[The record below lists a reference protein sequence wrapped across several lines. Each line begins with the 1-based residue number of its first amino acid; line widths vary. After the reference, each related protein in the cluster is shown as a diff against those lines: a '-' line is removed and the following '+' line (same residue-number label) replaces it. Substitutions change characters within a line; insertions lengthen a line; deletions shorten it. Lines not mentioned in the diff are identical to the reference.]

1 MGTKKLL
8 PTSISTMTIFL
19 CMFTHINAEEAFPFV
34 DGTYP
39 SEAEGPT
46 AESSD
51 MDELEL
57 NPGPPPRVVDV
68 DDYRERADDD
78 DHTEAFLQAWK
89 EACNSSDYPSVL
101 LVPEGKTYLL
111 MPVSFNGPCRATTIT
126 ATIRGTL
133 EAPSNRSVWL
143 DRDLQEWITFDN
155 IDHLRV
161 VGGGT
166 INGNGHEWWI
176 NSCKTNQS
184 MQCVSA
190 GNLQALY
197 FRRCNHLVVEGL
209 QIIDSMQMHVVIAYS
224 WRVLVSRLLIAAPGW
239 SPNTDGIHVSN
250 SREVLI
256 SGCIISTG
264 DDCISIVTGSM
275 FVRATGI
282 FCGPGH
288 GISIGSLGANK
299 SWAHVSDVLVEKATL
314 VGTTNGVRIKTWQGG
329 DGYAERIT
337 FQDISMHNVTNPV
350 IIDQNYCDS
359 KTPCHEQGSAVAI
372 NNIRYRN
379 IRGTSSSKIAINFVC
394 SNSVH
399 CDGIVMQDVSLVG
412 EGTYVSCSYMNARVV
427 ELGYN
432 FPYCRAEM

>member
-1 MGTKKLL
+1 
-8 PTSISTMTIFL
+8 
-19 CMFTHINAEEAFPFV
+19 
-34 DGTYP
+34 
-39 SEAEGPT
+39 
-46 AESSD
+46 
-51 MDELEL
+51 MDEQLEL
-57 NPGPPPRVVDV
+57 TPGPPPRVVDV
-68 DDYRERADDD
+68 DDYRARADAG
-78 DHTEAFLQAWK
+78 DHTEVNETTPTA
-89 EACNSSDYPSVL
+89 L
-101 LVPEGKTYLL
+101 LSRIARDFCRNAA
-111 MPVSFNGPCRATTIT
+111 PVQ
-126 ATIRGTL
+126 IRGTL

-161 VGGGT
+161 LGGGT
-166 INGNGHEWWI
+166 LNGNGHQWWI
-176 NSCKTNQS
+176 NSCKTDRS
-184 MQCVSA
+184 MRCVT
-190 GNLQALY
+190 GPTALY
-197 FRRCNHLVVEGL
+197 FRRCNHLLVEGL
-209 QIIDSMQMHVVIAYS
+209 QIRDSMQMHVVIAYS
-224 WRVLVSRLLIAAPGW
+224 WRVLVSRLLITAPGW

-275 FVRATGI
+275 FIRATGI

-329 DGYAERIT
+329 DGHAERIT

-359 KTPCHEQGSAVAI
+359 MTPCHEQGSAVAI

-379 IRGTSSSKIAINFVC
+379 IRGTSSSKVAINFAC

-399 CDGIVMQDVSLVG
+399 CDGIVMQDVFLVG
-412 EGTYVSCSYMNARVV
+412 EDPYVSCSYMNARVV

>member
-1 MGTKKLL
+1 MGPKMLHL
-8 PTSISTMTIFL
+8 SSITTISIFFY
-19 CMFTHINAEEAFPFV
+19 MFVLHVV
-34 DGTYP
+34 DGTYGP
-39 SEAEGPT
+39 EAEGPT
-46 AESSD
+46 TAESSD
-51 MDELEL
+51 LDELQL
-57 NPGPPPRVVDV
+57 SPAPSPRIVYV
-68 DDYRERADDD
+68 DDYRARADDAG
-78 DHTEAFLQAWK
+78 DHTE
-89 EACNSSDYPSVL
+89 
-101 LVPEGKTYLL
+101 
-111 MPVSFNGPCRATTIT
+111 RA
-126 ATIRGTL
+126 
-133 EAPSNRSVWL
+133 
-143 DRDLQEWITFDN
+143 
-155 IDHLRV
+155 
-161 VGGGT
+161 
-166 INGNGHEWWI
+166 
-176 NSCKTNQS
+176 
-184 MQCVSA
+184 SA

-197 FRRCNHLVVEGL
+197 FRRCTHLVVEGL
-209 QIIDSMQMHVVIAYS
+209 RIRDSMQMHVAIAYS
-224 WRVLVSRLLIAAPGW
+224 WKVHVSRLLIAAPAW

-256 SGCIISTG
+256 SDCIISTG

-275 FVRATGI
+275 FVQATGI

-299 SWAHVSDVLVEKATL
+299 SWAHVSDVLVERATL

-329 DGYAERIT
+329 GGFAERIT

-359 KTPCHEQGSAVAI
+359 KSPCHEQGSAVAI

-379 IRGTSSSKIAINFVC
+379 IRGTSSSRLAISFVC

-412 EGTYVSCSYMNARVV
+412 EGTYVSCYYMNARVL